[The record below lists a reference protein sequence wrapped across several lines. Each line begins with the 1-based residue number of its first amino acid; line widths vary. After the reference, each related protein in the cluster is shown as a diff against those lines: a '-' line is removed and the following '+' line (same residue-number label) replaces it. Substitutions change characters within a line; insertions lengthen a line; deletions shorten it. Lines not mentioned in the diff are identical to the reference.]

1 MAITVHAH
9 AVLIKYKVEMS
20 EVENPAEPE
29 SSEPEMEQRMPLP
42 PATFEFLALSIR
54 TQAELQLGLIHFGP
68 ESERPKP
75 DLDLARHSIDLLGV
89 LQDKTKGNL
98 TLEEQRLLENSL
110 TELRFRF
117 VQALEESKKS

>member
-1 MAITVHAH
+1 
-9 AVLIKYKVEMS
+9 MS
-20 EVENPAEPE
+20 EAENSAPPPEPPE
-29 SSEPEMEQRMPLP
+29 SEAEQHVPVP
-42 PATFEFLALSIR
+42 PASFEFLALSIR

-89 LQDKTKGNL
+89 LQEKTKGNL

>member
-1 MAITVHAH
+1 
-9 AVLIKYKVEMS
+9 
-20 EVENPAEPE
+20 
-29 SSEPEMEQRMPLP
+29 MPVP
-42 PATFEFLALSIR
+42 PASFEFLALSIR

-89 LQDKTKGNL
+89 LQEKTKGNL